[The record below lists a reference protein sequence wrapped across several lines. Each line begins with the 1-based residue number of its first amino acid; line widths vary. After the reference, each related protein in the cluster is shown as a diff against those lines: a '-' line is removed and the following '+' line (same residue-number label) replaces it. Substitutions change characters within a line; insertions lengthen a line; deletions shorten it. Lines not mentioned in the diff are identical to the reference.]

1 MNAAAIQF
9 LRHKGA
15 YKNNLNAVESTQSG
29 LNNLYHRPS
38 GFAPELTKI
47 I

>member
-1 MNAAAIQF
+1 MNAIAIQF
-9 LRHKGA
+9 LKRKGA

-29 LNNLYHRPS
+29 FNNLYQRPS
-38 GFAPELTKI
+38 GPAPELTKI